1 MPGKLRVR
9 LHKSPI
15 SYTAKTRGTV
25 RALGLH
31 RLHETVEVP
40 DNPATRG
47 MVRAVRFLVEVESIP
62 ATPEPESPA
71 HHRTAASR
79 SKAAAAPAT
88 APAASATAPAASA
101 TAPAASAPAAP
112 EAADPVAGAAG
123 PAAASDE
130 PAPAVEEER
139 A

>member
-31 RLHETVEVP
+31 RLNETVEVP

-47 MVRAVRFLVEVESIP
+47 MVRAVRFLVDVEPIP
-62 ATPEPESPA
+62 ATPEPEPGAHRGPA
-71 HHRTAASR
+71 RSR
-79 SKAAAAPAT
+79 SRVAAAPAPAAPQAP
-88 APAASATAPAASA
+88 APAA
-101 TAPAASAPAAP
+101 
-112 EAADPVAGAAG
+112 
-123 PAAASDE
+123 
-130 PAPAVEEER
+130 EEEQ

>member
-79 SKAAAAPAT
+79 SKAAAAPAP
-88 APAASATAPAASA
+88 APAAPAT
-101 TAPAASAPAAP
+101 AAP
-112 EAADPVAGAAG
+112 EAAGPVAETAG